1 MSEIYGWMRNVVYC
15 LCLLELLYHL
25 VRSPEYQRYLRFF
38 GGMVFLLVT
47 LGPLLDVFKIQEK
60 LDRVFQGGMR
70 MEEIRELQESAD
82 SLMELKNE
90 KIRDACLSELERQ
103 IKELATDQG
112 TQVTDVEAEV
122 NTEGESGWKVEEIRI
137 FVKGKHSRS
146 ENGETQTENGSQLR
160 STVSAVYGL
169 PEERVLVY
177 VKE

>member
-1 MSEIYGWMRNVVYC
+1 MSEIYGWMRNVVCC

-38 GGMVFLLVT
+38 GGMVFLLIT

-60 LDRVFQGGMR
+60 LDRVFQDGMR
-70 MEEIRELQESAD
+70 KEKIWELQESAD

-90 KIRDACLSELERQ
+90 KIREACLSELERQ
-103 IKELATDQG
+103 IKELAADQG
-112 TQVTDVEAEV
+112 AQVTDVEAEV
-122 NTEGESGWKVEEIRI
+122 DMEGESGWEVEEIRI
-137 FVKGKHSRS
+137 SVKGNRSYS
-146 ENGETQTENGSQLR
+146 ENGETKTEHDSQLR

-169 PEERVLVY
+169 PEDRILVY